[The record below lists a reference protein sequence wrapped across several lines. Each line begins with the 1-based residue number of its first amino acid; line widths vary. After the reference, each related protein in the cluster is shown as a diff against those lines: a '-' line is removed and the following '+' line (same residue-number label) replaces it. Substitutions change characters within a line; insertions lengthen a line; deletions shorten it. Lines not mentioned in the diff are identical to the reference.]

1 MVMEGDSPTRG
12 CVFESQHQILDGHFS
27 HYFVIQIVCLKRPK
41 INKEGDA
48 NFPFKK
54 LLFYSLP
61 SSTERLPDTLHTIN
75 LIRYKDLCTYNV
87 QCKTIF

>member
-54 LLFYSLP
+54 LLFS
-61 SSTERLPDTLHTIN
+61 ERLPDTLDTIN
-75 LIRYKDLCTYNV
+75 LIRYNDLCT
-87 QCKTIF
+87 